1 MDDERQ
7 RLLED
12 IAKMDL
18 LVRHNPC
25 GMGNLTFKA
34 LRIGL
39 NALLGKDYHT
49 DMSLEQVALY
59 FGVTTR
65 TINTWQHKHDFPKG
79 KQIGHHELSF
89 SAEDVLIWK
98 ESHKDVIG

>member
-1 MDDERQ
+1 MENSREE
-7 RLLED
+7 LLIELSR
-12 IAKMDL
+12 IEM

-25 GMGNLTFKA
+25 GMSNLTFKSLLSGLKA
-34 LRIGL
+34 LV
-39 NALLGKDYHT
+39 GKDFHT

-65 TINTWQHKHDFPKG
+65 TINLWQHKHHFLQG

-89 SAEDVLIWK
+89 SAEEILEWK
-98 ESHKDVIG
+98 ERYKDIIC

>member
-1 MDDERQ
+1 MEDSQEE
-7 RLLED
+7 LLNELNK
-12 IAKMDL
+12 IEL

-25 GMGNLTFKA
+25 NMGKITFQSLLCGIRA
-34 LRIGL
+34 LVS
-39 NALLGKDYHT
+39 KDYHT

-65 TINTWQHKHDFPKG
+65 TINAWQHKHGFPKG

-89 SAEDVLIWK
+89 SAEEILQWRERYKGI
-98 ESHKDVIG
+98 IC

>member
-1 MDDERQ
+1 MEDSREE
-7 RLLED
+7 LLIELSK
-12 IAKMDL
+12 IEL
-18 LVRHNPC
+18 LVRKNPC

-34 LRIGL
+34 LL
-39 NALLGKDYHT
+39 NGVRALISKDFHT

-89 SAEDVLIWK
+89 SAEEILEWK
-98 ESHKDVIG
+98 ELHKEIID